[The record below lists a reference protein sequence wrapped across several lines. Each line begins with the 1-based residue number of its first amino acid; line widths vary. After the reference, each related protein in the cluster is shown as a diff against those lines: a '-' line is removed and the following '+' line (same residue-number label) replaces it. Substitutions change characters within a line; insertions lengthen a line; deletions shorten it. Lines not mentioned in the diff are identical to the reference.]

1 MALRKPVVTTPL
13 GAQGIEG
20 MNGKHF
26 IIADGKDE
34 MAEKIL
40 ELLNDAEKWKATGQ
54 NAKVFIEERY
64 TWDVIGERLLR
75 EIEEIV

>member
-1 MALRKPVVTTPL
+1 
-13 GAQGIEG
+13 

-26 IIADGKDE
+26 IIADGKEE
-34 MAEKIL
+34 MTEKIL
-40 ELLNDAEKWKATGQ
+40 ELLNDAEKWKAIGQ
-54 NAKVFIEERY
+54 NAKAFIEERY